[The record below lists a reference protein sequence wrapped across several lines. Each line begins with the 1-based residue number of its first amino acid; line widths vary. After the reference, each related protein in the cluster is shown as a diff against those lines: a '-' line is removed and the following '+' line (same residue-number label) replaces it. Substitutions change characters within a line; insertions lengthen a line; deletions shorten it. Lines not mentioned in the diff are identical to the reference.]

1 MSHINN
7 NPTESPVAVMSIVPV
22 KTVEDLV
29 SNAASLPAGSTLYVN
44 PGTYT
49 LTSATGPLIV
59 GNGVT
64 IRGAGEEQTI
74 ITEDGSLAD
83 SLIKMVNTP
92 VGTYN
97 IGALAAWAITGTTD
111 TAAEAGNIN
120 DGDILYF
127 EDSAAAEKMVALA
140 NGAGNPG
147 TGAFNFF
154 YEATTGFDAAST
166 MKVYN
171 TYSSDITI
179 ENLTLLGDG
188 ANTTNGIEIT
198 GGKNICVR
206 NVKIRN
212 LIGYGLLL
220 SACLDSTFVAKCYDS
235 SLATYVVGGLTDC
248 VLDIKS
254 LNCASANNCVVILYV
269 YYSTVSVKTFGA
281 TPGDS
286 VINFKRSHSNITRF
300 ISSTPTSVRSL
311 ILESS
316 DENIVE
322 ASLRGTLTNSGT
334 GNSLLAT

>member
-1 MSHINN
+1 MQTYDRVFSPANSIEEIVEIINN
-7 NPTESPVAVMSIVPV
+7 KPGKYFLNKGNYILNSSSGALSP
-22 KTVEDLV
+22 
-29 SNAASLPAGSTLYVN
+29 GS
-44 PGTYT
+44 GT
-49 LTSATGPLIV
+49 I
-59 GNGVT
+59 
-64 IRGAGEEQTI
+64 IHGAGKGQTI

-83 SLIKMVNTP
+83 DLIKIVNIP
-92 VGTYN
+92 NGTYN
-97 IGALAAWAITGTTD
+97 IGALAAWAIAGTTD
-111 TAAEAGNIN
+111 TAAEAANIN

-140 NGAGNPG
+140 NGAGNPA

-154 YEATTGFDAAST
+154 YEAATGFDAAST

-206 NVKIRN
+206 NVEARN
-212 LIGYGLLL
+212 LTGYGLLL
-220 SACLDSTFVAKCYDS
+220 SACLDSSFDIKCYDS

-269 YYSTVSVKTFGA
+269 YYSMVSVKTFGA

-286 VINFKRSHSNITRF
+286 VINFKRSHSNITKF
-300 ISSTPTSVRSL
+300 ISSTPTAVRSL

-322 ASLRGTLTNSGT
+322 ASLKSTLTNSGT